1 MRHFPKPLAIAD
13 RVAPRFQP
21 MFLAIASLLFAASA
35 FAQPALFEPAQGF
48 YKARGTKVAATWSVD
63 RTELPEDGVLTATL
77 TITGAT
83 NPQEIVRPDLAKVR
97 DDEGRLPYAERFQIE
112 DVPGPN
118 FVYRLR
124 PRSANVNRLPT
135 LDFWY
140 DSGVKVGNPFKKT
153 TAKGINLVVIKVVK
167 ARPPAVPLLEPD
179 RLFELE
185 TGSLGREP
193 FAAGWGSWLLL
204 FAMGISIPALWY
216 GLWRRVSPNGVRL
229 AKLRRSRAVRR
240 AADAI
245 RKAKRSADPAGA
257 IAAAV
262 LGYLRARFALPP
274 GADTPSEVE
283 DALHD
288 PAVAAFLRRCDEARF
303 APSSDNPLSL
313 ASDAESLIAG
323 LEAKE

>member
-1 MRHFPKPLAIAD
+1 MTTMRQLPKL
-13 RVAPRFQP
+13 
-21 MFLAIASLLFAASA
+21 LAIASLLLAASA
-35 FAQPALFEPAQGF
+35 FAQPALFEPQHGF
-48 YKARGTKVAATWSVD
+48 YKARGTKVTATWSVD

-77 TITGAT
+77 TISGAT
-83 NPQEIVRPDLAKVR
+83 NSQEIVRPDLAKVR

-118 FVYRLR
+118 FAYRLR
-124 PRSANVNRLPT
+124 PRSASVNRLPT

-153 TAKGINLVVIKVVK
+153 TAKGIDLVVKKVVK

-185 TGSLGREP
+185 TGSLDREP
-193 FAAGWGSWLLL
+193 FAFGWVSWCVL
-204 FAMGISIPALWY
+204 FAMGILIPAIWY
-216 GLWRRVSPNGVRL
+216 GLWRRVYPNGARL

-262 LGYLRARFALPP
+262 LGYLRTRFALPP

-288 PAVAAFLRRCDEARF
+288 PAVSAFLRRCDEARF
-303 APSSDNPLSL
+303 AVSSDNPLSL
-313 ASDAESLIAG
+313 ASDAESLLAS